1 MGFSIGIL
9 GPALVSR
16 FQNATPQA
24 ALRDARLEKEAAE
37 ARIRELE
44 LAAKEARKIHE
55 KRLKNVCHVQ

>member
-1 MGFSIGIL
+1 MVFLGFWA
-9 GPALVSR
+9 PR
-16 FQNATPQA
+16 FAGGKPTPQA

-55 KRLKNVCHVQ
+55 KRLNNVCHFQ